1 MLAGMDVSI
10 NPGLYAMEGS
20 LRRIPDSA
28 HVREELAWAT
38 ARIARALPKAKLM
51 VGAQSVQGI
60 AGLIEDS
67 RVSLESELRFLLK
80 VAPTLESHIG
90 RRRPY
95 RMWDEVAKVAAG
107 CRVAPTALT
116 LLAVLGSVVPVHRC
130 ENRPA
135 ERRV

>member
-1 MLAGMDVSI
+1 MRISDWSSDVCSSDL
-10 NPGLYAMEGS
+10 GLYAMEGS

-67 RVSLESELRFLLK
+67 RVSLERELRFLLK
-80 VAPTLESHIG
+80 VEIG
-90 RRRPY
+90 R
-95 RMWDEVAKVAAG
+95 AS
-107 CRVAPTALT
+107 CR
-116 LLAVLGSVVPVHRC
+116 
-130 ENRPA
+130 
-135 ERRV
+135 ERVCQYG

>member
-38 ARIARALPKAKLM
+38 ARIARTLPKAKLM

-67 RVSLESELRFLLK
+67 RVSLERELRFLLK
-80 VAPTLESHIG
+80 VAPTLERSEEHTSELQSLM
-90 RRRPY
+90 RSSY
-95 RMWDEVAKVAAG
+95 
-107 CRVAPTALT
+107 
-116 LLAVLGSVVPVHRC
+116 AVFCL
-130 ENRPA
+130 
-135 ERRV
+135 

>member
-67 RVSLESELRFLLK
+67 RVSLERELRFLLK
-80 VAPTLESHIG
+80 VAPTLESPIRSEEHTSELQSLM
-90 RRRPY
+90 RLPS
-95 RMWDEVAKVAAG
+95 
-107 CRVAPTALT
+107 
-116 LLAVLGSVVPVHRC
+116 AVFCLKKKHKHLYKNYSKPVILFLYIQSK
-130 ENRPA
+130 
-135 ERRV
+135 